1 MPRIRRVLLS
11 SAALPSIAVA
21 THNFVGYY
29 ALVFVIQFLTK
40 TQKKI
45 RYFYLIP
52 LKSASKFDYP
62 R

>member
-29 ALVFVIQFLTK
+29 VLALVIQFLTE
-40 TQKKI
+40 TQKKLGI
-45 RYFYLIP
+45 
-52 LKSASKFDYP
+52 ST
-62 R
+62 